1 MENQRKQIK
10 ESFFNPVFH
19 LFPLLLFLIIDDF
32 FGMNLAWKISFPV
45 ALILVL
51 YVYYFYNRIFTWHII
66 FTFMFVSISLIAG
79 SQMLFSIPPILKHL
93 VFEIVVLIYLLIFI
107 LFRKPIQHFISGYI
121 SKLIPMTNNFDEI
134 FRFIKIIFVVLVL
147 FVTIHLSLNYSQPK
161 NSEVLLKM
169 LQYVYMSVLVFL
181 IVSEILRVQIVRAKL
196 LNEEWWPIVSDQ
208 GKIIGSIQHLTSLSD
223 KNKYIHPVVRVMII
237 DKGMIL
243 LQKRTVNNIVDSG
256 MWDTSIS
263 NHVKTGEN
271 IEQCVD
277 RTSKEH
283 YSLEGFKYM
292 HLSNYTLEVSNEFQY
307 VFLFVS
313 CQLIDLTP
321 NLKFIDQA
329 KWWTQQQIEENLQ
342 SGIFPENFKIE
353 YDLLKRSGLL
363 ETGKCE
369 CSCRLK
375 ETIYNQTRNN

>member
-1 MENQRKQIK
+1 
-10 ESFFNPVFH
+10 
-19 LFPLLLFLIIDDF
+19 
-32 FGMNLAWKISFPV
+32 
-45 ALILVL
+45 
-51 YVYYFYNRIFTWHII
+51 
-66 FTFMFVSISLIAG
+66 
-79 SQMLFSIPPILKHL
+79 
-93 VFEIVVLIYLLIFI
+93 
-107 LFRKPIQHFISGYI
+107 
-121 SKLIPMTNNFDEI
+121 MTNNFDEI

-375 ETIYNQTRNN
+375 ETIYNQARNN

>member
-375 ETIYNQTRNN
+375 ETIYNQARNN